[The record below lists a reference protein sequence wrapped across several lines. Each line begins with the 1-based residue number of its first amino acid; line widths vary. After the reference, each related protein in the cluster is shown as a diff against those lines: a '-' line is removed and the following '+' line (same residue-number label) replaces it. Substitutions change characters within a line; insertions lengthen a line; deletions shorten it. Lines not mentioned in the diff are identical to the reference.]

1 MYLTNLAVKAAKPK
15 DKPYKLN
22 DGGGMYLL
30 VKPNGTKCWRMDYAV
45 RGRRKT
51 AAFGVYPE
59 VTLQQARDRR
69 HELKK
74 QIKEGGDPSAALREK
89 RMLRGS
95 STADDFEA
103 VAREWHSKNGADW
116 SAKYREQVLSVL
128 ERDFFPDLGRLPVEE
143 ITPRILIA
151 TLRKIE
157 KREALDALSD
167 ARSIASRVFRYAIA
181 TDRAQ
186 HNPAADL
193 HDAFRRHKKGH
204 HAFLIPPALP
214 AFLRKLYGYNAG
226 GMGVLGL
233 KLILLTLV
241 RTTELRAAPWAEFDL
256 DKAEWHIPAERMKL
270 RRPHIVPLPRQAVAL
285 LRDWRA
291 RQAPGETYVFPNQPQ
306 TRPQKKKRN
315 PYMSENTMLKVIDQ
329 MGYKEKTT
337 VHGLRSTGSTILHES
352 GLFTSLVIERQLA
365 HVDENEVRGAY
376 NHAEYLPQRRKMLQ
390 WWADYLEQVM
400 TKA

>member
-15 DKPYKLN
+15 EKPYKLN

-45 RGRRKT
+45 RGCRKT

-69 HELKK
+69 HELRK
-74 QIKEGGDPSAALREK
+74 QLREGVDPSAALRER
-89 RMLRGS
+89 RMRWEES
-95 STADDFEA
+95 NSDDFET
-103 VAREWHSKNGADW
+103 VAREWHARNASDW

-128 ERDFFPDLGRLPVEE
+128 ERDFFPGLGRLSARE

-151 TLRKIE
+151 LLRKIE
-157 KREALDALSD
+157 ARGALDALAD
-167 ARSIASRVFRYAIA
+167 ARSIASRIFRYAIA

-186 HNPAADL
+186 HNPASDL

-214 AFLRKLYGYNAG
+214 AFLRALYGCNAG

-270 RRPHIVPLPRQAVAL
+270 RRPHIVPLSGQAVAL

-291 RQAPGETYVFPNQPQ
+291 QQTPGEIYVFPNQ
-306 TRPQKKKRN
+306 QKRKH
-315 PYMSENTMLKVIDQ
+315 PCMSENTMLKIVAHL
-329 MGYKEKTT
+329 GYKEKTT

-376 NHAEYLPQRRKMLQ
+376 NHAEYLPQRREMMQ
-390 WWADYLEQVM
+390 WWADYLETVM
-400 TKA
+400 TKV

>member
-1 MYLTNLAVKAAKPK
+1 MTAAECICSSNQTARSAGVWTIAAGDAV
-15 DKPYKLN
+15 
-22 DGGGMYLL
+22 
-30 VKPNGTKCWRMDYAV
+30 
-45 RGRRKT
+45 KT

-59 VTLQQARDRR
+59 VTLQAARDKR
-69 HELKK
+69 HELRK
-74 QIKEGGDPSAALREK
+74 QLKAGADPSAVVRERRILRDAAT
-89 RMLRGS
+89 GS
-95 STADDFEA
+95 DFET
-103 VAREWHSKNGADW
+103 VAREWQKKNAPDW

-128 ERDFFPDLGRLPVEE
+128 ERDFFPDLGRLSMEE
-143 ITPRILIA
+143 ITPRILIK
-151 TLRKIE
+151 TLGKIE
-157 KREALDALSD
+157 ARGALDALSD

-186 HNPAADL
+186 INPAADL

-214 AFLRKLYGYNAG
+214 AFLRTLNGCNTG

-270 RRPHIVPLPRQAVAL
+270 RRPHIVPLSRQAVAL

-291 RQAPGETYVFPNQPQ
+291 RQPKGETYVFPNQQARKHPF
-306 TRPQKKKRN
+306 
-315 PYMSENTMLKVIDQ
+315 MSENTMLKIIAHL
-329 MGYKEKTT
+329 GYQEKTT

-352 GLFTSLVIERQLA
+352 GRFTSLVIERQLA

-376 NHAEYLPQRRKMLQ
+376 NHAEYLPQRREMMQ
-390 WWADYLEQVM
+390 WWADYLESAM